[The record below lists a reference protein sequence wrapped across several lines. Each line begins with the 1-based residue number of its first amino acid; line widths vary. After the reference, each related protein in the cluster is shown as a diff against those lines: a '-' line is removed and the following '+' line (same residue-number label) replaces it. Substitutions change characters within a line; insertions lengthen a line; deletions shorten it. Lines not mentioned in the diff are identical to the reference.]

1 MLENK
6 NKLFLVILLL
16 VLLLLAGVSYI
27 ANEREVV
34 STENTSDNSL
44 ANFPGETVT
53 VGNDVNLVIEVNEN
67 SSWSTF
73 QADRYGLSFEYP
85 TDSFVQQDAEFLRI
99 QNYIMRY
106 HNFAPY
112 KIFRVSFSMQPKSL
126 LYNGPF
132 PCPLDENEESNS
144 DVTCIDLVDTYGY
157 QQGDNYTIVP
167 KEDVRLLPCAGQVVD
182 YEIIDVNG
190 VEMYKGVTPPNPS
203 GVRTAEIVC
212 VDRGDYYLHITG
224 DDQTGQGVFDRIVNS
239 IQFN

>member
-73 QADRYGLSFEYP
+73 
-85 TDSFVQQDAEFLRI
+85 
-99 QNYIMRY
+99 
-106 HNFAPY
+106 
-112 KIFRVSFSMQPKSL
+112 
-126 LYNGPF
+126 
-132 PCPLDENEESNS
+132 
-144 DVTCIDLVDTYGY
+144 
-157 QQGDNYTIVP
+157 
-167 KEDVRLLPCAGQVVD
+167 
-182 YEIIDVNG
+182 
-190 VEMYKGVTPPNPS
+190 
-203 GVRTAEIVC
+203 
-212 VDRGDYYLHITG
+212 
-224 DDQTGQGVFDRIVNS
+224 
-239 IQFN
+239 